1 MKHLQRSKASNI
13 YNILPRP
20 AVSCGLIVIKLKRDV
35 KYGVHVY
42 FRSVRRHIIF
52 QTLGYLKSPN
62 LKSFLQS
69 FSQMGRFLDFLT
81 LLKLKEKMK
90 MLPKKICFSWRSL
103 NMHRTI
109 SKGTTL
115 ISEIPNIIKE
125 ENVIIAPGQRNL
137 F

>member
-1 MKHLQRSKASNI
+1 
-13 YNILPRP
+13 
-20 AVSCGLIVIKLKRDV
+20 
-35 KYGVHVY
+35 
-42 FRSVRRHIIF
+42 
-52 QTLGYLKSPN
+52 
-62 LKSFLQS
+62 
-69 FSQMGRFLDFLT
+69 
-81 LLKLKEKMK
+81 

-125 ENVIIAPGQRNL
+125 ENVIIAPGQGNL